1 MVPFFHSYPDF
12 ANVVADSIYP
22 GDGGTWQATEQS
34 QLQLM
39 GTGGNQANG
48 LSGAV
53 VEEHVQISRSSQSN
67 QPSEP
72 TGGPNNGFCHS
83 DSVQRDGAMSD
94 RWLADMTIE
103 QASGRNYTA
112 MGLDVQQV
120 IPNWHAGSEYVSR
133 VPSDEGGQQIN
144 GLPGNHEEE
153 PVQAEEADGLGVH
166 RVERAWQACEMGYL
180 DHPNGGNCRPYGTA
194 AREALPFPIR
204 EDVTCLPVQEQ
215 GDGYAAPQAPIL
227 LPGVLPDEPNL
238 VSSVGNGEK
247 PTMHRCST
255 EEIRQWKQ
263 QLTRQVT
270 HLNYQ

>member
-1 MVPFFHSYPDF
+1 
-12 ANVVADSIYP
+12 
-22 GDGGTWQATEQS
+22 
-34 QLQLM
+34 M

-48 LSGAV
+48 LRDAV

-72 TGGPNNGFCHS
+72 TGGPNNEFCHS
-83 DSVQRDGAMSD
+83 DSVQRDGATSD
-94 RWLADMTIE
+94 WRLADMTIE

-133 VPSDEGGQQIN
+133 VPSGEGGQQIN
-144 GLPGNHEEE
+144 WLPGNHEEE
-153 PVQAEEADGLGVH
+153 PVADEANGLSVH
-166 RVERAWQACEMGYL
+166 RVERVLQGCVMSYL
-180 DHPNGGNCRPYGTA
+180 DLANGISCLPNGTA
-194 AREALPFPIR
+194 AREALPFPIQ
-204 EDVTCLPVQEQ
+204 DVTCLPVQEQ
-215 GDGYAAPQAPIL
+215 GEGYAAPQAPIL
-227 LPGVLPDEPNL
+227 LPDVLPDEPNL

-247 PTMHRCST
+247 PTVHRCST
-255 EEIRQWKQ
+255 EKIKQWKQ